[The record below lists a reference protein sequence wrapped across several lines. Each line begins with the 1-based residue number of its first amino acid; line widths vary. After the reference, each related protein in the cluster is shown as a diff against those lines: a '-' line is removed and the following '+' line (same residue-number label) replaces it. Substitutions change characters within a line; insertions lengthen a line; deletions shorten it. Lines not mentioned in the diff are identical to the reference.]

1 MTTTDLDRIVR
12 DPETGSSAP
21 RCECECEHD
30 PGPTMCTAAAVF
42 AVTIVCSDP
51 GCEGA
56 VGVCLLCPDCV
67 TTWRRRCAEPGAPDL
82 RIRRL

>member
-1 MTTTDLDRIVR
+1 MTTTDLARIFG
-12 DPETGSSAP
+12 DLETGSSSP
-21 RCECECEHD
+21 RCECEHD
-30 PGPTMCTAAAVF
+30 PGPTTCTAIAVF

-67 TTWRRRCAEPGAPDL
+67 DAWRRRCAEPGAPRL